1 MVFESAS
8 GLVWSLSASGLVWSL
23 SASGLVWS
31 LSLLVDWYGL

>member
-1 MVFESAS
+1 MVFE
-8 GLVWSLSASGLVWSL
+8 SASGLVWSL

>member
-23 SASGLVWS
+23 S
-31 LSLLVDWYGL
+31 LLVDCYGL